1 MPVEHKATRP
11 LTPEDV
17 AEVPQPGLAQP
28 VDFQF
33 SPDDRLITFL
43 HSPDRSRSR
52 QLYAF
57 DATTGDRGLFFEP
70 PSRGATDE
78 NVPLE
83 EALRRER
90 SRQWGSGVTDYA
102 WAEKAPRLLVPLP
115 DGVYVQ
121 DEHGLGD
128 GAARTRAAR
137 RVIDGH
143 VQDPR
148 LSPDGSQIAFVKD
161 GDLWVVDVAG
171 GPARALTHGAKSVG
185 VTRGLA
191 EYVAAEEMDRHEGF
205 WWSPDGTM
213 IAFSEVDERHIP
225 IYRIVHQGKPQL
237 GEGAQEDHRY
247 PFAGAANALVRLAV
261 VVVAT
266 GEVIS
271 MGIAAGGPNPGSYEY
286 LARVK
291 WLPSGELLALLQDR
305 HQMNQDLLRFNPR
318 TGEGR
323 LLLHESTRVWHNLHD
338 MFHAFPAGY
347 SEAPGGFIWAS
358 EGRGFRHLQLYDA
371 NGRPVRPLTEGE
383 WLVETL
389 AGVDERRGIVY
400 FTGTEAGAA
409 ERHLYRVSLAGG
421 KPRRITAAP
430 GVHQVKL
437 DHGCGRFVDAV
448 DSLAEPPRITLRS
461 LDDNSA
467 LAVIYETDDPRIREL
482 GLVPPEPV
490 SLHNRAGTLLYGL
503 LYRPDVGR
511 FGAGP
516 YPTIVDVY
524 GGPQAQRTLNMWR
537 NTANM
542 RAQYLRSLGFLVFVL
557 DNRGSAGRGLQFEAA
572 IRWDMGHVEVED
584 QVDGVHWLVQQGLAD
599 HNRVGIYG
607 WSYGGYMALMCLARA
622 PETFHAAVAGAS
634 VTAMDAYDTHYT
646 ERYMGL
652 PQENEQGYRT
662 SSVITHAGSIDG
674 RLLLVHGLIDEN
686 VHFRHT
692 ARLINAL
699 IRQRVPYDLMLF
711 PDERHMPRR
720 LEDRVYME
728 ERIRDFFNQS
738 LR

>member
-1 MPVEHKATRP
+1 MPVEHKAARP

-17 AEVPQPGLAQP
+17 ATVPQPGLAQP

-33 SPDDRLITFL
+33 SPDDALITFL
-43 HSPDRSRSR
+43 YSPDHTRVR
-52 QLYAF
+52 QLHAF
-57 DATTGDRGLFFEP
+57 DPATGERRLFFEP
-70 PSRGATDE
+70 RSEGATDD
-78 NVPLE
+78 NVSLE

-90 SRQWGSGVTDYA
+90 ARQWGSGVTDYA

-121 DEHGLGD
+121 DAYG
-128 GAARTRAAR
+128 AAR
-137 RVIDGH
+137 RVIDGA

-148 LSPDGSQIAFVKD
+148 LSPDGSQIAFVQD
-161 GDLWVVDVAG
+161 GDLWVMDVAEG
-171 GPARALTHGAKSVG
+171 AARALTQGAKAAG

-191 EYVAAEEMDRHEGF
+191 EFIAAEEMDRHEGF

-213 IAFSEVDERHIP
+213 IAFAEVDERHISA
-225 IYRIVHQGKPQL
+225 YRIVHQGKPQV
-237 GEGAQEDHRY
+237 GEGAQEDHHY

-261 VVVAT
+261 VTVAT
-266 GEVIS
+266 GEVTW
-271 MGIAAGGPNPGSYEY
+271 MDVAAGGPNPGSYEY

-305 HQMNQDLLRFNPR
+305 RQLNQDWLRFNPR
-318 TGEGR
+318 TGQGR
-323 LLLHESTRVWHNLHD
+323 LLLHESTRVWLNLHD
-338 MFHAFPAGY
+338 MFHALPADY
-347 SEAPGGFIWAS
+347 AEAPGGFIWAV

-389 AGVDERRGIVY
+389 AGVDESRRMVY
-400 FTGTEAGAA
+400 FTGTEAGAT
-409 ERHLYRVSLAGG
+409 ERQLYRVSLAGG
-421 KPRRITAAP
+421 KPKRITSAP

-437 DHGCGRFVDAV
+437 DHGCRRFVDTV
-448 DSLAEPPRITLRS
+448 DSLAQPPRVTLRS
-461 LDDNSA
+461 LDNDSE
-467 LAVIYETDDPRIREL
+467 LAVIYETDDLRVEEL
-482 GLVPPEPV
+482 ALTPPELV
-490 SLHNRAGTLLYGL
+490 SLHNRSGELLYGL
-503 LYRPDVGR
+503 VYRPDRGR
-511 FGAGP
+511 YGPGP
-516 YPTIVDVY
+516 YPTIVQVY
-524 GGPQAQRTLNMWR
+524 GGPHAQLVLNSWR
-537 NTANM
+537 STAYNM
-542 RAQYLRSLGFLVFVL
+542 RAQYLRGLGFLVFVL

-572 IRWDMGHVEVED
+572 IRWDMGHLEVED
-584 QVDGVHWLVQQGLAD
+584 QVEGIRWLVQQGLAD
-599 HNRVGIYG
+599 RNRVGIYG

-622 PETFHAAVAGAS
+622 PETFHAAVSGAP
-634 VTAMDAYDTHYT
+634 VTAMDGYDTHYT

-652 PQENEQGYRT
+652 PQENPQGYFT
-662 SSVITHAGSIDG
+662 SSVLAHVGNITG

-699 IRQRVPYDLMLF
+699 IRGRVPYELMLF